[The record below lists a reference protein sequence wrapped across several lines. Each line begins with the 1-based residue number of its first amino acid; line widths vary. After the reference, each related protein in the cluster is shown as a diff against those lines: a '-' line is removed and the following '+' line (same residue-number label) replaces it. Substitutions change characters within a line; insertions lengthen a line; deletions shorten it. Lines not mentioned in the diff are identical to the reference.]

1 MQLPF
6 LRPKTPAASARPP
19 AGPDLEPGSVEAAR
33 TRARRRLVGALVL
46 LVLGVSTFPLLFETQ
61 PRPISVDTPMTVA
74 QRDGPQPA
82 PARGATRPL
91 VPLPVL
97 PADAG
102 IEQPAAPASETAR
115 GTPLAV
121 AAVAAVTPT
130 TVSALASAPAPT
142 PAAAAAAAVAAKPA
156 PALTTAKPTPVVVQ
170 PTPAKPKPTPPA
182 VTPTEPSR
190 PAGPAVVTAPAETTP
205 PTATGRF
212 VVQVGAFVEDRALRE
227 ARQKVEKLGLKTY
240 TQVIENDAGKRTRVR
255 VGPFD
260 TRAEADAAAA
270 KLKAGGLPANIL
282 AL

>member
-46 LVLGVSTFPLLFETQ
+46 LVLGVLTFPLLFETQ
-61 PRPISVDTPMTVA
+61 PRPIGVDTPMTVA
-74 QRDGPQPA
+74 QREASQLA

-102 IEQPAAPASETAR
+102 IEQPAVPATEPARVTPTVAAAASAAVIAAAPPTAAPASNPPAAV
-115 GTPLAV
+115 AV
-121 AAVAAVTPT
+121 AALPGP
-130 TVSALASAPAPT
+130 VSKPASAPATTAPKPS
-142 PAAAAAAAVAAKPA
+142 PAAALPS
-156 PALTTAKPTPVVVQ
+156 
-170 PTPAKPKPTPPA
+170 PAKPKPTPALA
-182 VTPTEPSR
+182 VAPEAPRAT
-190 PAGPAVVTAPAETTP
+190 VPAEATP
-205 PTATGRF
+205 PTGTGRF

-260 TRAEADAAAA
+260 TRAEAEAAAA
-270 KLKAGGLPANIL
+270 KVKAGGLPANIL